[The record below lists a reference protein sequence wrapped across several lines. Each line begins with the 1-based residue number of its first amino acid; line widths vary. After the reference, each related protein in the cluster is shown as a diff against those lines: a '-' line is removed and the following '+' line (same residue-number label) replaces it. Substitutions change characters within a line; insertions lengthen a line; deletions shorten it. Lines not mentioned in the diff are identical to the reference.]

1 MAKKKMVRK
10 RSKIK
15 RPSSGKKPYFTKD
28 TQAAIKIYVESTD
41 TNFREEIYT
50 RDIRPALEKL
60 SENLIFVYGF
70 HKQHPDVDTLKHNCV
85 INLYEN
91 LHKFDHGRGK
101 NAFSY
106 FNVIAKN
113 WLIIQSR
120 RRKKRTDRLVY
131 IDDDNLSVADKYAI
145 EAYSIAPSPERAMD
159 IQENLVDMKNL
170 LLEIKLKSK
179 NDSEKKCVDAIIQIF
194 ENVDQLDY
202 LNKRALFVYVRELSG
217 LTSKQLSVCMSNL
230 RKIYRG
236 LVGPDKK
243 YDIF

>member
-1 MAKKKMVRK
+1 MAKAKKIVK
-10 RSKIK
+10 RRKIK

-28 TQAAIKIYVESTD
+28 TQAAIKNYVESKD
-41 TNFREEIYT
+41 QNFREKVYT
-50 RDIRPALEKL
+50 DEIRPALEKL

-70 HKQHPDVDTLKHNCV
+70 HKQHPCVDTLKHNCV

-120 RRKKRTDRLVY
+120 RRKKRVDRLVY

-145 EAYSIAPSPERAMD
+145 ESYSICPSPERAID
-159 IQENLVDMKNL
+159 IKENLADMKL
-170 LLEIKLKSK
+170 LLFEIKTRAK
-179 NDSEKKCVDAIIQIF
+179 NNQEKKCVDAIIQIF